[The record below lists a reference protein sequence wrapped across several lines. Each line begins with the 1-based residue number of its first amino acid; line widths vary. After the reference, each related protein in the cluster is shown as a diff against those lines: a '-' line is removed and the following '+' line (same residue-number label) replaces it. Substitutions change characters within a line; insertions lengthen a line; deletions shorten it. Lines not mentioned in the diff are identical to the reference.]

1 MYLPAPFRRS
11 VPKRLDAQI
20 AKRSVCLG
28 DVALCNGAG
37 WLAGWGCAGAG
48 IETATETAHEIALA
62 RRSDAR
68 VCLRACVR
76 A

>member
-1 MYLPAPFRRS
+1 MYLPSPFRRS

-37 WLAGWGCAGAG
+37 WLAGWLGVRRGRDRDRDRDR
-48 IETATETAHEIALA
+48 A
-62 RRSDAR
+62 RDRTGEKK
-68 VCLRACVR
+68 
-76 A
+76 